1 MSDLI
6 PMLLAFL
13 IVFGTLAFFYLL
25 LIYPSVKRRL
35 RLEDSLTHFLES
47 HSNENSE
54 KIDKNVK

>member
-6 PMLLAFL
+6 SMLLAFL
-13 IVFGTLAFFYLL
+13 IVFVSLALFYLL
-25 LIYPSVKRRL
+25 LIYPSVKRR
-35 RLEDSLTHFLES
+35 RRFEDSLTHFFES